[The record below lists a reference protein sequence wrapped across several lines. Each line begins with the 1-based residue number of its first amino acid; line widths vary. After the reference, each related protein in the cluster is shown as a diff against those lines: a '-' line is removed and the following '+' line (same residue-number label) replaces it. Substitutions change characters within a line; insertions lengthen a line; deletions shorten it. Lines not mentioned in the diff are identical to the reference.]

1 MIFPFTRYGRTLAVR
16 TKRRLTAVALAA
28 GCLTATLTGTS
39 AQAADNADRGEGQIV
54 WLRSSKPVDLPLGT
68 DYHMALTKQRS
79 AVSAERLQTSETP
92 TPPEPSSEANE
103 QRIARESGETYIAA
117 PGEAAAKKRIRGAA
131 ALTKEQCRAMADAHD
146 DAGKIIN
153 HFSFCRWGYN
163 TAVKLNGQGG
173 VEGMVRFRET
183 EIGTGTGAGR
193 DATIEVHTDQVVASG
208 KFNDTAMMSF
218 YVTQAGWPSSSSCK
232 VADVSSNPFTTS
244 VGDWRD
250 EYIAYGLVSDRGS
263 GTGPDDIT
271 TCVYQHQWK
280 VTGGGATTPWS
291 QGPENGVRF
300 DSSKSL
306 GSKYYDAGV
315 IFDRVVPSFFYDR
328 AKSDTAGVANHI
340 YDALYKPQTTYPTK
354 AGKVIPGNIWNGNW
368 RPLHRNWTNFDAAAA
383 EVARKN
389 RNAKDAACRGL
400 NRPSDSHQC
409 DEFPFA
415 STKEG
420 AGLGDGNFS
429 VRYVPGA
436 ENSKAGSELADWYGS
451 DRILH
456 NNAYGIYVK

>member
-1 MIFPFTRYGRTLAVR
+1 MPALRAKG
-16 TKRRLTAVALAA
+16 RLTVIALGIAS
-28 GCLTATLTGTS
+28 LTTMLTGTS
-39 AQAADNADRGEGQIV
+39 AQAASGADSGEGQIV
-54 WLRSSKPVDLPLGT
+54 WLRSSKPIDLPLGT
-68 DYHMALTKQRS
+68 DYQQALSRQRS

-92 TPPEPSSEANE
+92 TPPQPSSEANE
-103 QRIARESGETYIAA
+103 QRIAEESGETYVAE
-117 PGEAAAKKRIRGAA
+117 PGDAAAEQRIGVAA
-131 ALTKEQCRAMADAHD
+131 ALTKEQCRAMSDAHD

-183 EIGTGTGAGR
+183 EIGTGSGEMR
-193 DATIEVHTDQVVASG
+193 DATIEVHTDQVTASG
-208 KFNDTAMMSF
+208 KFNDAAMMSF
-218 YVTQAGWPSSSSCK
+218 YIGQAGWPSSSSCK
-232 VADVSSNPFTTS
+232 VADVSSNPFTTN

-263 GTGPDDIT
+263 GTGPDDIA

-291 QGPENGVRF
+291 NGPTNGVRF
-300 DSSKSL
+300 DSTKSL

-315 IFDRVVPSFFYDR
+315 IFDRVTPSFSYDR
-328 AKSDTAGVANHI
+328 AQNDTKGVANHI
-340 YDALYKPQTTYPTK
+340 YDALYKPQTTYPPK
-354 AGKVIPGNIWNGNW
+354 DGKVIPGDIWNGNW
-368 RPLHRNWTNFDAAAA
+368 RPLHRNWTNYDAAAA
-383 EVARKN
+383 EVTQKN
-389 RNAKDAACRGL
+389 RSAKDAACRRL
-400 NRPSDSHQC
+400 SRPDDTYQC

-429 VRYVPGA
+429 VRYVPGT
-436 ENSKAGSELADWYGS
+436 ENSRAGTELADWYGT

-456 NNAYGIYVK
+456 GNAYGMYVK

>member
-1 MIFPFTRYGRTLAVR
+1 MRA
-16 TKRRLTAVALAA
+16 KRRLAAIALGIAS
-28 GCLTATLTGTS
+28 LTATLTGTS
-39 AQAADNADRGEGQIV
+39 AQAADNADSSEGQIV
-54 WLRSSKPVDLPLGT
+54 WLRSSKPIDLPLGA
-68 DYHMALTKQRS
+68 DYRQNLTKQRS
-79 AVSAERLQTSETP
+79 AIAAETLQTSEAP
-92 TPPEPSSEANE
+92 TPPKPSSEANE
-103 QRIARESGETYIAA
+103 QRIAQENGETYVAEPGDAA
-117 PGEAAAKKRIRGAA
+117 GKKRIRVAA
-131 ALTKEQCRAMADAHD
+131 ALTKEQCRAMPDAHD
-146 DAGKIIN
+146 AAGKIIN

-183 EIGTGTGAGR
+183 EIGTSVEAGR

-208 KFNDTAMMSF
+208 KFNDSAMMSF
-218 YVTQAGWPSSSSCK
+218 YIGHAGWPSASSCR
-232 VADVSSNPFTTS
+232 VTDISANPFTTT
-244 VGDWRD
+244 VGDWRE
-250 EYIAYGLVSDRGS
+250 EYIAYGLVSDKGS
-263 GTGPDDIT
+263 GTGPDDVA
-271 TCVYQHQWK
+271 TCVYNHQWK

-291 QGPENGVRF
+291 NGPDNGVRF

-315 IFDRVVPSFFYDR
+315 IFDRVTPSFHYDR
-328 AKSDTAGVANHI
+328 AQSDTAGVANHI
-340 YDALYKPQTTYPTK
+340 YDALYKPQTTYPSK
-354 AGKVIPGNIWNGNW
+354 AGKVIPGDIWNGNW
-368 RPLHRNWTNFDAAAA
+368 RPLHRNWTNYDAAAA
-383 EVARKN
+383 EVTRKN

-400 NRPSDSHQC
+400 SRPSDSYQC